1 MTLSIFT
8 SYENAR
14 NIRECFKLRAS
25 TILTQVFES
34 VNQFRSNSC
43 IAELQQYILTQVFES
58 VNQLRSEF
66 LHRRTYSST
75 ILTQVFESVN
85 QLRSEFLHR
94 RPTAVTQVFESNFDF
109 VYKATTACIFR
120 QARTDGKR
128 GACTITSKNAPHRE
142 LLPRSLPSPSLT
154 RTDETF
160 WKASWQRILGR
171 LRALSLGHLGQPW
184 SCERKGRRGTIKIR
198 RRLLGHSATPG
209 LLSSL
214 LDATLPLAM
223 SVLLLALAL
232 LGAVHADK
240 MFSPPAP
247 PPAPGYSYGRPDL
260 RADASTLDQQ
270 EQDPIAAL
278 AANIPGGGVPGED
291 YPILASVPDTG
302 FSCEEQQFPGYYADT
317 APEAGCQVFHICQF
331 DGRQDA
337 FLCPNGTLFNQQY
350 FVCDWW
356 FNVDCAASEQFR
368 SLNADI
374 GKIPEDA
381 AASVRDDVVA
391 PDQLYGTPEARQA
404 PPPTPS
410 QSYGSPNRF

>member
-1 MTLSIFT
+1 MAAYPRSPPCSLLGS
-8 SYENAR
+8 SGSALVL
-14 NIRECFKLRAS
+14 REKG
-25 TILTQVFES
+25 V
-34 VNQFRSNSC
+34 
-43 IAELQQYILTQVFES
+43 
-58 VNQLRSEF
+58 
-66 LHRRTYSST
+66 
-75 ILTQVFESVN
+75 
-85 QLRSEFLHR
+85 
-94 RPTAVTQVFESNFDF
+94 
-109 VYKATTACIFR
+109 
-120 QARTDGKR
+120 R
-128 GACTITSKNAPHRE
+128 GA
-142 LLPRSLPSPSLT
+142 
-154 RTDETF
+154 
-160 WKASWQRILGR
+160 
-171 LRALSLGHLGQPW
+171 
-184 SCERKGRRGTIKIR
+184 IKTR
-198 RRLLGHSATPG
+198 RRLHGHSATPG
-209 LLSSL
+209 FRSSL

-240 MFSPPAP
+240 MFNPPA
-247 PPAPGYSYGRPDL
+247 PPAPGYSYGAPDL

-302 FSCEEQQFPGYYADT
+302 FSCEDQEFPGYYADT
-317 APEAGCQVFHICQF
+317 APEAGCQVFYICQF

-356 FNVDCAASEQFR
+356 FNVDCAASVQFR

-381 AASVRDDVVA
+381 AASVRNDVVA
-391 PDQLYGTPEARQA
+391 PNQLYGTPDERQA